1 MSKSR
6 KCEKAKR
13 CSQTGTRTRVCW
25 VRASHPNHLD
35 YLGSTNTNKYTTYT
49 SHRITTHTTTHIT
62 THITHASHNNT
73 HVFYHTALHLICRT
87 AHPKPRTDDHCRLS
101 WRDHF
106 HPDLLRSFSRA
117 SPLLHASTLRE
128 VFSVQRA
135 RTRGRNPSA
144 LAWV

>member
-6 KCEKAKR
+6 KGEKAKR

-49 SHRITTHTTTHIT
+49 SHHNTHHTTHHIT
-62 THITHASHNNT
+62 THNTSFITPHFTSSVGH
-73 HVFYHTALHLICRT
+73 